1 MTDAC
6 LTFRYNHDRTF
17 GLLNMD
23 LSMKKFLLSTVAL
36 ATMTAGAMAADL
48 PSRRAPAPYVAVPVF
63 TWTGFYVGVNA
74 GYGFNAKNNNNTNF
88 GTFAATPGT
97 LTAPL
102 GAYNGV
108 VSNGVFGGRGSND
121 GFVGGGHAGYNYQFG
136 NIVIGL
142 EADAQ
147 YTDFGNNSR
156 NNQGTVVALTP
167 GVVGFSGAVNSGLAS
182 GLDFY
187 GTVRGRVG
195 YAFDRVLVYGT
206 GGFAYGMGGRD
217 NNALVTANGQVF
229 TTNNRSDDFRT
240 GFVGG
245 AGVEYAF
252 TPSIIGRVEG
262 FYVNLD
268 RSRNNNFV
276 GAVGVT
282 PVFLANTRNSDT
294 EFGVVRAG
302 VSYKFNSF

>member
-1 MTDAC
+1 
-6 LTFRYNHDRTF
+6 
-17 GLLNMD
+17 
-23 LSMKKFLLSTVAL
+23 MKKFLLSTVAL

-74 GYGFNAKNNNNTNF
+74 GYGFNANDNRNNNF
-88 GTFAATPGT
+88 GTFNAGPGT
-97 LTAPL
+97 FTAPL
-102 GAYNGV
+102 GGYTGV
-108 VSNGVFGGRGSND
+108 VSNGVFGGRNSND

-136 NIVIGL
+136 NVVIGL

-156 NNQGTVVALTP
+156 NNQGTVVTLTP
-167 GVVGFSGAVNSGLAS
+167 GVVGFSGAVNGGLAS

-217 NNALVTANGQVF
+217 NNALVTQNGQVF
-229 TTNNRSDDFRT
+229 TTGSRQDDFRT

-262 FYVNLD
+262 FYVSLD

-294 EFGVVRAG
+294 EFAVVRAG